1 MKILV
6 VNGPNL
12 NLLGMRDAEHYGDE
26 TLEQIN
32 ASLIREA
39 GEQADIEFFQ
49 SNTEGEIID
58 LLQSRRGQ
66 VDGIIIN
73 PGALTHYSFAL
84 RDALELMN
92 VPIIEVHLSNIHGRE
107 DWRQKSVTAEVANG
121 IIAGFRGDSY
131 RLALRQL
138 LRPAG

>member
-32 ASLIREA
+32 ASLIQEA